1 MVKKKGNIL
10 VVVLSTVLIVSVG
23 VFGYFFLQSKK
34 QVATPLTWEECI
46 NNPNHRPMMELFFP
60 LICRLSDGRSVIQPL
75 SDEEKKKLQPPT
87 NNKVT
92 CGGWDTSGEIIC
104 KCSGEITK
112 QVCPAEAASCDAGS
126 YFCSGSCGTCC
137 YKGVGENSKYSSC
150 DTNTTSPSD
159 QNPQGTF
166 CGGFAGKPCA
176 AGYKCQLDGN
186 YPDAGGKCTK
196 N

>member
-1 MVKKKGNIL
+1 MKNKNKNILEIFLGL
-10 VVVLSTVLIVSVG
+10 VVVIGVG
-23 VFGYFFLQSKK
+23 VTAFFFWQSKQTSK
-34 QVATPLTWEECI
+34 IPLTWDECI
-46 NNPNHRPMMELFFP
+46 KIPNAGMLLTYPGQCIAP
-60 LICRLSDGRSVIQPL
+60 DGRKVTQTL
-75 SDEEKKKLQPPT
+75 TDEEKKKLQPPT

-112 QVCPAEAASCDAGS
+112 QVCLAEAASCEAGS

-137 YKGVGENSKYSSC
+137 YKGVGENSKYPSC

-166 CGGFAGKPCA
+166 CGGFGGKP
-176 AGYKCQLDGN
+176 
-186 YPDAGGKCTK
+186 
-196 N
+196 